1 MISLIAAV
9 SENGVI
15 GRDNQL
21 PWRLSSDLQRFKVLT
36 MGHHLIVGRK
46 TFLSIG
52 QPLPGRHMIVLTR
65 DAAYRPSGVQ
75 VAGSLP
81 EALDLISGDEK
92 AFIGGGS
99 ELFKE
104 ALEQVDRLY
113 LTIVHAVVKGDSFFP
128 EIDSTKWEIRS
139 NEAHPADQKNEYSS
153 TFQVLDRVSAEG
165 RRGRLAPAPG
175 VLDKDG

>member
-15 GRDNQL
+15 GSDNRL
-21 PWRLSSDLQRFKVLT
+21 PWRLSSDLQRFKALT

-46 TFLSIG
+46 TFQSIG
-52 QPLPGRHMIVLTR
+52 QALPGRHMVVLSR

-75 VAGSLP
+75 VARSLP
-81 EALDLISGDEK
+81 EALDLVSGDNE

-104 ALEQVDRLY
+104 ALEHEHVDRLY
-113 LTIVHAVVKGDSFFP
+113 LTIVHAEVQGDSFFP
-128 EIDSTKWEIRS
+128 DIDSAEWETRS
-139 NEAHPADQKNEYSS
+139 SELHPVDEKNEYPF
-153 TFQVLDRVSAEG
+153 TFQVLDRARE
-165 RRGRLAPAPG
+165 RGI
-175 VLDKDG
+175 

>member
-1 MISLIAAV
+1 MISLIAGV

-36 MGHHLIVGRK
+36 MGHHLVVGRK

-52 QPLPGRHMIVLTR
+52 RPLPGRHMIVLSR

-75 VAGSLP
+75 VARSLP
-81 EALDLISGDEK
+81 EALDLISGDDE

-104 ALEQVDRLY
+104 ALEHVDRLY
-113 LTIVHAVVKGDSFFP
+113 LTIVHAEVQGDSFLP
-128 EIDSTKWEIRS
+128 DIDAAEWEIRS
-139 NEAHPADQKNEYSS
+139 SEHHLADEKNEYSS
-153 TFQVLDRVSAEG
+153 TFQMLDRVRAKG
-165 RRGRLAPAPG
+165 GRGRVVPAPG
-175 VLDKDG
+175 RGG